1 MDVMERLIALGFTEY
16 EAKVYL
22 SLLNEYPAS
31 GYRISKQAG
40 VPRSMV
46 YEALGRLNARG
57 AVMETSGERATLY
70 RPLPPD
76 VLLERLS
83 HEHADLL
90 SGLEA
95 GLRTLYEA
103 RSEDRVWSVSGRRS
117 VVAYAARML
126 REAAEEAL
134 LVLTD
139 EDVVA
144 LSDEILA
151 ACERGVAVSS
161 LLTGQADLPCGRVAH
176 HPPLESELQQL
187 TATLMVVVDG
197 AEVLVSSS
205 HVETTA
211 TVTRNQN
218 LVLIA
223 RQFIWMELFAQ
234 RVYAQLG
241 AEMLARLQP
250 EDRRIFES
258 LAQNEEER

>member
-1 MDVMERLIALGFTEY
+1 MGLMAGLMALGFTEY

-22 SLLNEYPAS
+22 ALLHEYPVS

-83 HEHADLL
+83 QEHMELL
-90 SGLEA
+90 DGLTV
-95 GLRTLYEA
+95 GLASLYET
-103 RSEDRVWSVSGRRS
+103 RSEDRVWTVSGRRS

-126 REAAEEAL
+126 REATDEAL

-139 EDVVA
+139 ADVDA
-144 LSDEILA
+144 LNADIIA
-151 ACERGVAVSS
+151 ACDRGVEVSS
-161 LLTGQADLPCGRVAH
+161 LLTGNAELGCGRVAH

-187 TATLMVVVDG
+187 TSTLMVVVDG
-197 AEVLVSSS
+197 SEVLVSSS
-205 HVETTA
+205 NIETTA

-258 LAQNEEER
+258 LALNGGEA